1 MVYHVVSHWDNK
13 EYVMKKISLKH
24 LNEKKQ
30 KEALKEVSVMKS
42 LSSPHI
48 IQYASVPPVI
58 TLPGTFPASSRTTR
72 CTL

>member
-1 MVYHVVSHWDNK
+1 MVFHVVSHWDNK

-30 KEALKEVSVMKS
+30 KEALKEVSLMKS

-48 IQYASVPPVI
+48 IQYALLSHPD
-58 TLPGTFPASSRTTR
+58 SRQVH
-72 CTL
+72 LELH